1 MKRTL
6 GTCYYPEHWPREIW
20 EEDARRM
27 AETDLTWVR
36 IGEFAWSRLEPKPG
50 EYDFGWLDD
59 AIEVLGAAGLKVVL
73 GTPTATP
80 PRWML
85 DRHPDMLAVDA
96 SGNPRRFGSRRHYCF
111 SHEGY
116 GEACAQIVTR
126 LADRYGANPHVAAWQ
141 TDNEYGCHDTVLSYS
156 ANARQAFRHWLRERY
171 PGAGNDGDIAA
182 LNRAWGN
189 VFWSMEYRGFDEI
202 DLPNLTVT
210 EPNPSHVLDFRRF
223 SSDQVVRFN
232 RLQAEIIRQRS
243 QAPIAHNYMGRVTD
257 FDHYAVGDDLD
268 IASWDSY
275 PLGFLEDRIEAPANY
290 KRRYARQGDPDFQA
304 FHHDLYRRVGRGRW
318 WVMEQQPGPVNWAP
332 YNPDPL
338 PGMVRLWSWEA
349 FAHGAEAVCYFRWR
363 QAPMAQEQMHAGL
376 LRPDSAP
383 APGLAEAAQVA
394 REIAEAPEVGQ
405 APADVALLFDYDAD
419 WAWTTQPHGA
429 GLTYFDLVL
438 GTYRAFRQLGLNVD
452 ILRPGDD
459 LSRYRLVAAPGM
471 MTMSDAQK
479 NALAGF
485 GGLALVGP
493 RSAARTAD
501 MRIPTPLPPGLPGL
515 EATVARVESLRPDMP
530 IALEGGGA
538 VQHYREILETALPP
552 LLKSVDGTTAAV
564 RSGSLIYL
572 AAWLDGE
579 ALTGLLRNLCAEANI
594 DTLDLPE
601 GLRRRSTGEEVF
613 WFNYTNEVRDIGDLN
628 LAPLEVKRLKR

>member
-27 AETDLTWVR
+27 AETGLTWVR

-116 GEACAQIVTR
+116 RDACAQIVTR

-156 ANARQAFRHWLRERY
+156 ENVRQAFRHWLRARY
-171 PGAGNDGDIAA
+171 PGAGNDGDISA

-189 VFWSMEYRGFDEI
+189 VFWSMEYGGFDEI

-243 QAPIAHNYMGRVTD
+243 QAPIC
-257 FDHYAVGDDLD
+257 L
-268 IASWDSY
+268 
-275 PLGFLEDRIEAPANY
+275 
-290 KRRYARQGDPDFQA
+290 
-304 FHHDLYRRVGRGRW
+304 LY
-318 WVMEQQPGPVNWAP
+318 
-332 YNPDPL
+332 
-338 PGMVRLWSWEA
+338 
-349 FAHGAEAVCYFRWR
+349 
-363 QAPMAQEQMHAGL
+363 
-376 LRPDSAP
+376 
-383 APGLAEAAQVA
+383 
-394 REIAEAPEVGQ
+394 
-405 APADVALLFDYDAD
+405 
-419 WAWTTQPHGA
+419 T
-429 GLTYFDLVL
+429 
-438 GTYRAFRQLGLNVD
+438 
-452 ILRPGDD
+452 
-459 LSRYRLVAAPGM
+459 
-471 MTMSDAQK
+471 SDA
-479 NALAGF
+479 
-485 GGLALVGP
+485 
-493 RSAARTAD
+493 AD
-501 MRIPTPLPPGLPGL
+501 
-515 EATVARVESLRPDMP
+515 E
-530 IALEGGGA
+530 
-538 VQHYREILETALPP
+538 
-552 LLKSVDGTTAAV
+552 
-564 RSGSLIYL
+564 
-572 AAWLDGE
+572 
-579 ALTGLLRNLCAEANI
+579 
-594 DTLDLPE
+594 
-601 GLRRRSTGEEVF
+601 
-613 WFNYTNEVRDIGDLN
+613 
-628 LAPLEVKRLKR
+628 